1 MTSKQESKFSMQ
13 LVVRDYLTA
22 NAAITATLPNY
33 AGFFS
38 GVSAGI
44 VQIQSIRAQQE
55 ADKTGI
61 AGSKTQLKVNLI
73 VLAMDVSR
81 KVVAYATIVNNTEL
95 LQEVNY
101 AESDLKKCADTI
113 LKDRCQVIYDR
124 ANTNVAV
131 LAAYGVTAAIVANL
145 LTALTA
151 YNVAIPK
158 PRLGITDKKRAT
170 EQLVLMLKEVDDNL
184 SKIDVLVEIVK
195 VTQATF
201 YSKYK
206 NVRKI
211 IETGVGTLSVKGKI
225 TDADSGVGLKGAK
238 VSFAADGSGG
248 IVKAGSG
255 TAKVKKS
262 ADQGGF
268 NIKSLA
274 EGGYIVTISKPG
286 FKDAVVTVYVTDGA
300 LSVVD
305 VALEKSPTPTLP

>member
-1 MTSKQESKFSMQ
+1 MTSKQESKFSMH
-13 LVVRDYLTA
+13 LVARDYLVA

-38 GVSAGI
+38 GVSGGI
-44 VQIQSIRAQQE
+44 VQIQTIRALQE
-55 ADKTGI
+55 ADKTSITGNK
-61 AGSKTQLKVNLI
+61 SQLKANLI

-124 ANTNVAV
+124 ANANVAA
-131 LAAYGVTAAIVANL
+131 LATYGITPAINANL
-145 LTALTA
+145 LTAVNA
-151 YNVAIPK
+151 FNAAIPK

-170 EQLVLMLKEVDDNL
+170 EQLALLLKEVDDNL
-184 SKIDVLVEIVK
+184 AKIDVLVEIVK
-195 VTQATF
+195 VSQPTF

-206 NVRKI
+206 TARKI
-211 IETGVGTLSVKGKI
+211 IATGVGTLSVKGKI
-225 TDADSGVGLKGAK
+225 TDAESGEGLKGAR
-238 VSFAADGSGG
+238 VSFAADASDG
-248 IVKAGSG
+248 IVKTGSG
-255 TAKVKKS
+255 AAKVKKS
-262 ADQGGF
+262 AEQGGF

-274 EGGYIVTISKPG
+274 EGSYTVTVSKPG
-286 FKDAVVTVYVTDGA
+286 YKDAVVTVYVTDGA

-305 VALEKSPTPTLP
+305 VALEKL

>member
-1 MTSKQESKFSMQ
+1 MTSGQESRFSMQ
-13 LVVRDYLTA
+13 LVVRDYLVA

-44 VQIQSIRAQQE
+44 VQIQTIRAQQE
-55 ADKTGI
+55 ADKKGI
-61 AGSKTQLKVNLI
+61 ATSKSQLKANLI

-81 KVVAYATIVNNTEL
+81 KLVAYATIVNNTEL

-101 AESDLKKCADTI
+101 AESELKVCADTI

-124 ANTNVAV
+124 ANANVAA
-131 LAAYGVTAAIVANL
+131 LATYGVTAAINTNL
-145 LTALTA
+145 LTALNA

-170 EQLVLMLKEVDDNL
+170 EQLALVLKEVDDNL
-184 SKIDVLVEIVK
+184 AKIDVLVEIVK
-195 VTQATF
+195 VSQPTF

-206 NVRKI
+206 TARKI

-225 TDADSGVGLKGAK
+225 TDAESGKGLKGAK
-238 VSFAADGSGG
+238 VSFAADASGA
-248 IVKAGSG
+248 IVNATKGA
-255 TAKVKKS
+255 AKEKKS
-262 ADQGGF
+262 ADKGGF

-274 EGGYIVTISKPG
+274 EGSYTVTISKPG
-286 FKDAVVTVYVTDGA
+286 YKDAVVTVYVTDGA

-305 VALEKSPTPTLP
+305 GALEKV

>member
-38 GVSAGI
+38 GVSNGI
-44 VQIQSIRAQQE
+44 VQIQSIRAVQE

-61 AGSKTQLKVNLI
+61 AGNKTQLKANLI
-73 VLAMDVSR
+73 VLAMDVVR
-81 KVVAYATIVNNTEL
+81 KVVAYATIVNNSEL

-101 AESDLKKCADTI
+101 AESELQKCADTI

-124 ANTNVAV
+124 ANANVAA
-131 LAAYGVTAAIVANL
+131 LATYSVTPAIVANL
-145 LTALTA
+145 LTALNA

-158 PRLGITDKKRAT
+158 PRLGVTDKKRAT
-170 EQLVLMLKEVDDNL
+170 EQLAFLLKEVDDNL
-184 SKIDVLVEIVK
+184 TKIDVLVEIVK

-206 NVRKI
+206 SVRKI
-211 IETGVGTLSVKGKI
+211 IETGTGSLSVKGKI
-225 TDADSGVGLKGAK
+225 TDADSGEGLKGAK
-238 VSFAADGSGG
+238 VSFASDATGKAINVGG
-248 IVKAGSG
+248 GA
-255 TAKVKKS
+255 TVKKS

-274 EGGYIVTISKPG
+274 EGSYLVTVSTPGYKN
-286 FKDAVVTVYVTDGA
+286 AVVTVYVTVCA
-300 LSVVD
+300 LCVVD
-305 VALEKSPTPTLP
+305 VALEQL